1 MAAKRKATKAKS
13 KKKKTTTAGRT
24 IRVSYECDGGCTPSK
39 NPLKIKYGDTVV
51 MKAVDTDVHILFRG
65 RSPFRRKKFDIADG
79 KTDSA
84 KVVKRNT
91 ETFRYSLSCDS
102 CPGGAIPPQMIID

>member
-1 MAAKRKATKAKS
+1 MAAKKKATKTKT
-13 KKKKTTTAGRT
+13 KKKKTAAGRT
-24 IRVSYECDGGCTPSK
+24 VRVSYKCDGGCTPSK
-39 NPLKIKYGDTVV
+39 NPLKIKYGDTVI
-51 MKAVDTDVHILFRG
+51 MKAIGTDVHILFRG
-65 RSPFRRKKFDIADG
+65 RSPFRRKKFDILAG

-84 KVVKRNT
+84 EVIKKNI